1 MKVDHFLSFTFPLL
15 TLNPQLKKMEFNL
28 NENQLAF
35 QDAARCF
42 AAKALAPFASEW
54 DAKKIFPREA
64 ISKAGELGFCG
75 IYTSEQSGGLGLSR
89 LDAAIIFEEL
99 AAACPSTTAYITIHN
114 MVSWMIDEFG
124 KEEIKNELCPQLASG
139 ELLGSYCLTETGS
152 GSDAAGLKT
161 TAVKKGNKYII
172 NGTKA
177 FISGAGESDVLIVMV
192 RTGDSTAKGISAF
205 VIPSDTEGIS
215 FGENEKKLGWN
226 TQPTR
231 FVFLE
236 NVEIDEKY
244 LLGELGEGFKI
255 ALKGLDGGRI
265 NIGSCSVGAAQGAIN
280 QAQRYMHERQQ
291 FGKAL
296 SQFQSMQFKIADMVT
311 ELVAARQMVHL
322 AAFKLDSK
330 DANAT
335 TYCAMAKRLAT
346 DRCFNICND
355 ALQILGGYGCTQDF
369 PVERLMR
376 DARIHQIVEGTNEI
390 MKLVISR
397 KILEEG
403 ATLVIR

>member
-1 MKVDHFLSFTFPLL
+1 
-15 TLNPQLKKMEFNL
+15 MEFNL
-28 NENQLAF
+28 SEEQLAF
-35 QDAARCF
+35 QDAARKF
-42 AAKALAPFASEW
+42 AEKELFPYASEW
-54 DAKKIFPREA
+54 DAQKEFPREA
-64 ISKAGELGFCG
+64 ITKAGELGFCG
-75 IYTSEQSGGLGLSR
+75 VYTSEDAGGLGLSR

-99 AAACPSTTAYITIHN
+99 ASACPSTTAYITIHN

-124 KEEIKNELCPQLASG
+124 NDEIRQELCPDLASG
-139 ELLGSYCLTETGS
+139 RTLGSYCLTEPGS

-161 TAVKKGNKYII
+161 TAVKKGSKYII

-177 FISGAGESDVLIVMV
+177 FISGAGESDVLIVMA
-192 RTGDSTAKGISAF
+192 RTGESGTKGISAF
-205 VIPSDTEGIS
+205 AIPSDAKGIS
-215 FGENEKKLGWN
+215 FGEKEKKLGWN

-231 FVFLE
+231 FVFLDH
-236 NVEIDEKY
+236 VEVDEKY
-244 LLGELGEGFKI
+244 LLGKLGEGFKI

-265 NIGSCSVGAAQGAIN
+265 NIGTCSVGAAQGAIN

-291 FGKAL
+291 FGKSLA
-296 SQFQSMQFKIADMVT
+296 QFQALQFKIADMVT
-311 ELVAARQMVHL
+311 ELVAARQMVQL

-330 DANAT
+330 DKNAT

-346 DRCFNICND
+346 DMCFNICNE

-376 DARIHQIVEGTNEI
+376 DARVHQVVEGTNEI

-403 ATLVIR
+403 ATLQIR

>member
-1 MKVDHFLSFTFPLL
+1 
-15 TLNPQLKKMEFNL
+15 MEFNL
-28 NENQLAF
+28 NQDQLAF
-35 QDAARCF
+35 QDAARRF
-42 AAKALAPFASEW
+42 ADKELAPYASEW
-54 DAKKIFPREA
+54 DAQKVFPREA
-64 ISKAGELGFCG
+64 IMKAGELGFCG
-75 IYTSEQSGGLGLSR
+75 VYTSEDAGGLGLSR

-124 KEEIKNELCPQLASG
+124 SEEIRKQLCPDLSSG
-139 ELLGSYCLTETGS
+139 TLLGSYCLTEPGS
-152 GSDAAGLKT
+152 GSDAAALKT
-161 TAVKKGNKYII
+161 TAVKKGSKFII

-177 FISGAGESDVLIVMV
+177 FISGAGESDILIVMA
-192 RTGDSTAKGISAF
+192 RTGDSGPKGISAF
-205 VIPSDTEGIS
+205 VVPANSEGIS
-215 FGENEKKLGWN
+215 FGEKEKKLGWN

-231 FVFLE
+231 FVFFDH
-236 NVEIDEKY
+236 VEVDEKY
-244 LLGELGEGFKI
+244 LLGELGQGFKI

-265 NIGSCSVGAAQGAIN
+265 NIGTCSVGAAQGAIN
-280 QAQRYMHERQQ
+280 QARKYMHERLQ
-291 FGKAL
+291 FGKSLA
-296 SQFQSMQFKIADMVT
+296 QFQSLQFKIADMAT
-311 ELVAARQMVHL
+311 ELVAARQMVLL

-330 DANAT
+330 DTNAT

-346 DRCFNICND
+346 DMCFNICNE

-376 DARIHQIVEGTNEI
+376 DARVHQVVEGTNEI

-403 ATLVIR
+403 AMIQIR

>member
-1 MKVDHFLSFTFPLL
+1 
-15 TLNPQLKKMEFNL
+15 MEFNL
-28 NENQLAF
+28 SDEQLAF
-35 QDAARCF
+35 QDAARKF
-42 AAKALAPFASEW
+42 AEKELSPYASEW
-54 DAKKIFPREA
+54 DAQKIFPREA
-64 ISKAGELGFCG
+64 IAKAGELGFCG
-75 IYTSEQSGGLGLSR
+75 VYTSENAGGLGLSR

-124 KEEIKNELCPQLASG
+124 SDEIRKELCSKLASG
-139 ELLGSYCLTETGS
+139 VLLGSYCLTEPGS

-161 TAVKKGNKYII
+161 TAIKKENKYII

-177 FISGAGESDVLIVMV
+177 FISGAGESDVLIVMA
-192 RTGDSTAKGISAF
+192 RTENSGAKGISAF
-205 VIPSDTEGIS
+205 VVPAGSPGIS
-215 FGENEKKLGWN
+215 FGEKEKKLGWN

-231 FVFLE
+231 FVFLDH
-236 NVEIDEKY
+236 VEVDEQY
-244 LLGELGEGFKI
+244 LLGTLGEGFKI

-265 NIGSCSVGAAQGAIN
+265 NIGTCSVGAAQGAIN
-280 QAQRYMHERQQ
+280 QAQKYMHERQQ
-291 FGKAL
+291 FGKSLA
-296 SQFQSMQFKIADMVT
+296 QFQSLQFKIADMAT

-330 DANAT
+330 DPNAT

-346 DRCFNICND
+346 DMCFNICNE

-376 DARIHQIVEGTNEI
+376 DARVHQVVEGTNEI

-403 ATLVIR
+403 ATLQIR

>member
-1 MKVDHFLSFTFPLL
+1 
-15 TLNPQLKKMEFNL
+15 MEFNL
-28 NENQLAF
+28 NENQRAF
-35 QDAARCF
+35 QDAARSF
-42 AAKALAPFASEW
+42 AEKELAPYASEW

-64 ISKAGELGFCG
+64 IIKAGELGFCG
-75 IYTSEQSGGLGLSR
+75 IYTSEEAGGLGLSR

-99 AAACPSTTAYITIHN
+99 ASACPSTTAYITIHN

-124 KEEIKNELCPQLASG
+124 KEEIRKELCRKLSSG
-139 ELLGSYCLTETGS
+139 ALLGSYCLTETGS

-161 TAVKKGNKYII
+161 TAVKKGDKYII

-177 FISGAGESDVLIVMV
+177 FISGAGESDILIVMV
-192 RTGDSTAKGISAF
+192 RTGDATAKGISAF
-205 VIPSDTEGIS
+205 VIPADTQGIS

-236 NVEIDEKY
+236 NVVVDEKY
-244 LLGELGEGFKI
+244 LLGELGQGFKI

-265 NIGSCSVGAAQGAIN
+265 NIGTCSVGAAQGAIN

-291 FGKAL
+291 FGKPLA
-296 SQFQSMQFKIADMVT
+296 QFQSMQFKIADMVT

-330 DANAT
+330 DINAT

-346 DRCFNICND
+346 DRCFTICND
-355 ALQILGGYGCTQDF
+355 AIQILGGYGCTQDF

>member
-1 MKVDHFLSFTFPLL
+1 
-15 TLNPQLKKMEFNL
+15 MEFNL
-28 NENQLAF
+28 NEDQLAF
-35 QDAARCF
+35 QDAARRF
-42 AAKALAPFASEW
+42 ADKELAPYASEW
-54 DAKKIFPREA
+54 DAQKIFPREA
-64 ISKAGELGFCG
+64 IVKAGNLGFCG
-75 IYTSEQSGGLGLSR
+75 VYTREDAGGLGLSR
-89 LDAAIIFEEL
+89 LDATIIFEEL

-124 KEEIKNELCPQLASG
+124 NEEIRKQLCPDLSSG
-139 ELLGSYCLTETGS
+139 VLLGSYCLTEPGS
-152 GSDAAGLKT
+152 GSDAAALKT
-161 TAVKKGNKYII
+161 TAIKKGTKYIL

-177 FISGAGESDVLIVMV
+177 FISGAGESDILIVMA
-192 RTGDSTAKGISAF
+192 RTGDSGPKGISAF
-205 VIPSDTEGIS
+205 VVPANSEGIS
-215 FGENEKKLGWN
+215 FGEKEKKLGWN

-231 FVFLE
+231 FVFFDH
-236 NVEIDEKY
+236 VEVDEEY
-244 LLGELGEGFKI
+244 LLGELGQGFKI

-265 NIGSCSVGAAQGAIN
+265 NIGTCSVGAAQGAIN
-280 QAQRYMHERQQ
+280 QARKYMHERRQ
-291 FGKAL
+291 FGKSL
-296 SQFQSMQFKIADMVT
+296 SQFQSLQFKIADMAT

-330 DANAT
+330 DTNAT

-346 DRCFNICND
+346 DMCFNICNE

-376 DARIHQIVEGTNEI
+376 DARIHQVVEGTNEI

-403 ATLVIR
+403 AMIQIR

>member
-1 MKVDHFLSFTFPLL
+1 
-15 TLNPQLKKMEFNL
+15 MEFNL
-28 NENQLAF
+28 NEDQLAF
-35 QDAARCF
+35 QDAARKF
-42 AAKALAPFASEW
+42 AEKELAPYASEW
-54 DAKKIFPREA
+54 DAQKIFPREA
-64 ISKAGELGFCG
+64 IAKAGALGFCG
-75 IYTSEQSGGLGLSR
+75 VYTSEDAEGLGLSR
-89 LDAAIIFEEL
+89 LDATIIFEEL

-124 KEEIKNELCPQLASG
+124 NDEIRKQLCPGLASG
-139 ELLGSYCLTETGS
+139 KLLGSYCLTEPGS
-152 GSDAAGLKT
+152 GSDAAALKT
-161 TAVKKGNKYII
+161 NAVKADNNYII

-177 FISGAGESDVLIVMV
+177 FISGAGESDILIVMA
-192 RTGDSTAKGISAF
+192 RTGDSGSKGISAF
-205 VIPSDTEGIS
+205 VVHADTEGIS
-215 FGENEKKLGWN
+215 FGEKEKKLGWN

-231 FVFLE
+231 FVFFDH
-236 NVEIDEKY
+236 VKVDEKN
-244 LLGELGEGFKI
+244 LLGELGQGFKI

-265 NIGSCSVGAAQGAIN
+265 NIGTCSVGAAQGAIN
-280 QAQRYMHERQQ
+280 QARKYMHERLQ
-291 FGKAL
+291 FGKSLA
-296 SQFQSMQFKIADMVT
+296 QFQSMQFKIADMAT

-330 DANAT
+330 DPNAT

-346 DRCFNICND
+346 DMCFNICNE

-376 DARIHQIVEGTNEI
+376 DARIHQVVEGTNEI

-403 ATLVIR
+403 EISQIR

>member
-1 MKVDHFLSFTFPLL
+1 
-15 TLNPQLKKMEFNL
+15 MEFNL
-28 NENQLAF
+28 NENQRAF
-35 QDAARCF
+35 QDAARSF
-42 AAKALAPFASEW
+42 AEKELAPFASEW
-54 DAKKIFPREA
+54 DAKKIFPKET
-64 ISKAGELGFCG
+64 IQKAGLQGFCG
-75 IYTSEQSGGLGLSR
+75 IYTKEDVGGLGLSR

-114 MVSWMIDEFG
+114 MVAWMIDAFG
-124 KEEIKNELCPQLASG
+124 SDYLRQTYCPQLASG
-139 ELLGSYCLTETGS
+139 KLLGSYCLTEPGS
-152 GSDAAGLKT
+152 GSDAASLKT
-161 TAVKKGNKYII
+161 IAIKKDNKYVI

-177 FISGAGESDVLIVMV
+177 FISGAGESDVLIVMA
-192 RTGDSTAKGISAF
+192 RTGDSSSKGISAF
-205 VIPSDTEGIS
+205 VVPSNTKGIS

-231 FVFLE
+231 FVFFE
-236 NVEIDEKY
+236 SVEIDESY

-265 NIGSCSVGAAQGAIN
+265 NIGICSVGSAQGAIN
-280 QAQRYMHERQQ
+280 QTQRYMHEREQ
-291 FGKAL
+291 FGKSLANFQAL
-296 SQFQSMQFKIADMVT
+296 QFKIADMVT
-311 ELVAARQMVHL
+311 DLVAARQMVYL

-330 DANAT
+330 DINAT
-335 TYCAMAKRLAT
+335 TYCAMAKKIAT
-346 DRCFNICND
+346 DMCFTICND
-355 ALQILGGYGCTQDF
+355 ALQMLGGYGCTQDF

-403 ATLVIR
+403 ATSSIR

>member
-1 MKVDHFLSFTFPLL
+1 
-15 TLNPQLKKMEFNL
+15 MEFNL
-28 NENQLAF
+28 NQDQLAF
-35 QDAARCF
+35 QDAARRF
-42 AAKALAPFASEW
+42 ADKELAPYASEW
-54 DAKKIFPREA
+54 DSQKIFPREA
-64 ISKAGELGFCG
+64 IAKAGELGFCG
-75 IYTSEQSGGLGLSR
+75 VYTSEDAGGLGLSR
-89 LDAAIIFEEL
+89 LDATIIFEEL

-114 MVSWMIDEFG
+114 MVAWMIDEFG
-124 KEEIKNELCPQLASG
+124 NDEIRKQLCPDLSSG
-139 ELLGSYCLTETGS
+139 ILLGSYCLTEPGS
-152 GSDAAGLKT
+152 GSDAAALKT
-161 TAVKKGNKYII
+161 TAVKNGNKYII

-177 FISGAGESDVLIVMV
+177 FISGAGESDILIVMA
-192 RTGDSTAKGISAF
+192 RTGDSGPKGISAF
-205 VIPSDTEGIS
+205 AVPASSEGIS
-215 FGENEKKLGWN
+215 FGEKEKKLGWN

-231 FVFLE
+231 FVFFDH
-236 NVEIDEKY
+236 VEVDEKY

-265 NIGSCSVGAAQGAIN
+265 NIGTCSVGAAQGAIN
-280 QAQRYMHERQQ
+280 QARKYMHERKQ
-291 FGKAL
+291 FGKSLA
-296 SQFQSMQFKIADMVT
+296 QFQSLQFKIADMAT

-330 DANAT
+330 DTNAT

-346 DRCFNICND
+346 DMCFNICNE

-403 ATLVIR
+403 AMIQIR

>member
-1 MKVDHFLSFTFPLL
+1 
-15 TLNPQLKKMEFNL
+15 MEFNL
-28 NENQLAF
+28 NEDQLAF
-35 QDAARCF
+35 QDAARRF
-42 AAKALAPFASEW
+42 ADKELAPYASEW
-54 DAKKIFPREA
+54 DAQKTFPREA
-64 ISKAGELGFCG
+64 ITKAGGLGFCG
-75 IYTSEQSGGLGLSR
+75 VYTSEDAGGLGLSR
-89 LDAAIIFEEL
+89 LDATIIFEEL

-124 KEEIKNELCPQLASG
+124 NEEIRKQLCPDLSSG
-139 ELLGSYCLTETGS
+139 ILLGSYCLTEPGS
-152 GSDAAGLKT
+152 GSDAAALKT
-161 TAVKKGNKYII
+161 TAIKKDNKYII

-177 FISGAGESDVLIVMV
+177 FISGAGESDILIVMA
-192 RTGDSTAKGISAF
+192 RTGDSGPKGISAF
-205 VIPSDTEGIS
+205 VVPANSKGIS
-215 FGENEKKLGWN
+215 FGEKEKKLGWN

-231 FVFLE
+231 FVFFDH
-236 NVEIDEKY
+236 VEVNEEY
-244 LLGELGEGFKI
+244 LLGELGQGFKI

-265 NIGSCSVGAAQGAIN
+265 NIGTCSVGAAQGAIN
-280 QAQRYMHERQQ
+280 QARKYMHERRQ
-291 FGKAL
+291 FGKSLA
-296 SQFQSMQFKIADMVT
+296 QFQSLQFKIADMAT

-330 DANAT
+330 DTNAT

-346 DRCFNICND
+346 DMCFNICNE

-403 ATLVIR
+403 AMIQIR

>member
-1 MKVDHFLSFTFPLL
+1 
-15 TLNPQLKKMEFNL
+15 MEFNL
-28 NENQLAF
+28 NEDQLAF
-35 QDAARCF
+35 QDAARKF
-42 AAKALAPFASEW
+42 AEKELFPYASGW
-54 DAKKIFPREA
+54 DAEKKFPREA
-64 ISKAGELGFCG
+64 IVKAGELGFCG
-75 IYTSEQSGGLGLSR
+75 VYTSEEAGGLGLSR

-114 MVSWMIDEFG
+114 MVSWMVDKFGNDEIR
-124 KEEIKNELCPQLASG
+124 KELCPDLASG
-139 ELLGSYCLTETGS
+139 KLLGSYCLTEPGS

-161 TAVKKGNKYII
+161 TAVKKGNKYRI

-177 FISGAGESDVLIVMV
+177 FISGAGESDILIVMA
-192 RTGDSTAKGISAF
+192 RTGESGTKGISAF
-205 VIPSDTEGIS
+205 VVHADTPGIS
-215 FGENEKKLGWN
+215 FGEKEKKLGWN

-231 FVFLE
+231 FVFLDH
-236 NVEIDEKY
+236 VEVDEQY
-244 LLGELGEGFKI
+244 LLGTLGEGFKI

-265 NIGSCSVGAAQGAIN
+265 NIGTCSVGAAQGAIN

-291 FGKAL
+291 FGKSLA
-296 SQFQSMQFKIADMVT
+296 QFQSLQFKMADMVT
-311 ELVAARQMVHL
+311 ELVAARQMVQL

-330 DANAT
+330 DPNAT

-346 DRCFNICND
+346 DMSFNICNE

-376 DARIHQIVEGTNEI
+376 DARVHQVVEGTNEI

-403 ATLVIR
+403 ATLQIR

>member
-1 MKVDHFLSFTFPLL
+1 
-15 TLNPQLKKMEFNL
+15 MEFNL
-28 NENQLAF
+28 NENQHAY
-35 QDAARCF
+35 QDAARSF
-42 AAKALAPFASEW
+42 AERELAPYASQW
-54 DAKKIFPREA
+54 DAEKIFPREA
-64 ISKAGELGFCG
+64 IAKAGELGFCG
-75 IYTSEQSGGLGLSR
+75 IYTSEDAGGLGLSR
-89 LDAAIIFEEL
+89 LDAVIIFEEL

-124 KEEIKNELCPQLASG
+124 KDGVRKDLCSKLASG
-139 ELLGSYCLTETGS
+139 ELLGSYCLTEPGS
-152 GSDAAGLKT
+152 GSDAASLKT
-161 TAVKKGNKYII
+161 TAVKKGNQYII

-177 FISGAGESDVLIVMV
+177 FISGAGESDVLIVMA

-205 VIPSDTEGIS
+205 VIPATAEGIS
-215 FGENEKKLGWN
+215 FGEKEKKLGWN

-231 FVFLE
+231 FVFLDH
-236 NVEIDEKY
+236 VEVDESH

-265 NIGSCSVGAAQGAIN
+265 NIATCSVGAAQGAIN

-291 FGKAL
+291 FGRTL
-296 SQFQSMQFKIADMVT
+296 LHFQSLQFKIADMAT

-322 AAFKLDSK
+322 AAFKLDTK
-330 DANAT
+330 DSNAL

-346 DRCFNICND
+346 DMCFNICNE

-376 DARIHQIVEGTNEI
+376 DARVHQIVEGTNEI

-403 ATLVIR
+403 ATLQIR

>member
-1 MKVDHFLSFTFPLL
+1 
-15 TLNPQLKKMEFNL
+15 MEFNL
-28 NENQLAF
+28 NEDQLAF
-35 QDAARCF
+35 QDAARKF
-42 AAKALAPFASEW
+42 AEKELFPYASEW
-54 DAKKIFPREA
+54 DAEKKFPKEA
-64 ISKAGELGFCG
+64 IVKAGELGFCG
-75 IYTSEQSGGLGLSR
+75 VYTSEEAGGLGLSR

-114 MVSWMIDEFG
+114 MVSWMTDEFG
-124 KEEIKNELCPQLASG
+124 NDEIRKNVCPDLASG
-139 ELLGSYCLTETGS
+139 KLLGSYCLTEPGS

-177 FISGAGESDVLIVMV
+177 FISGAGESDILIVMA
-192 RTGDSTAKGISAF
+192 RTGESGTKGISAF
-205 VIPSDTEGIS
+205 VVHADTPGIS
-215 FGENEKKLGWN
+215 FGEKEKKLGWN

-231 FVFLE
+231 FVFLDH
-236 NVEIDEKY
+236 VEVEEKY
-244 LLGELGEGFKI
+244 LLGRLGEGFKI

-265 NIGSCSVGAAQGAIN
+265 NIGTCSVGAAQGAIN

-291 FGKAL
+291 FGKSLA
-296 SQFQSMQFKIADMVT
+296 QFQSLQFKIADMVT
-311 ELVAARQMVHL
+311 ELVAARQMVQL

-330 DANAT
+330 DPNAT

-346 DRCFNICND
+346 DMSFNICNE

-376 DARIHQIVEGTNEI
+376 DARVHQVVEGTNEI

-403 ATLVIR
+403 ATLQIR

>member
-1 MKVDHFLSFTFPLL
+1 
-15 TLNPQLKKMEFNL
+15 MEFNL
-28 NENQLAF
+28 NQDQLAF
-35 QDAARCF
+35 QDAARRF
-42 AAKALAPFASEW
+42 ADKELAPYASEW
-54 DAKKIFPREA
+54 DAQKVFPREA
-64 ISKAGELGFCG
+64 IMKAGELGFCG
-75 IYTSEQSGGLGLSR
+75 VYTSEDAGGLGLSR

-124 KEEIKNELCPQLASG
+124 NEEIRKQLCPDLSSG
-139 ELLGSYCLTETGS
+139 TLLGSYCLTEPGS
-152 GSDAAGLKT
+152 GSDAAALKT
-161 TAVKKGNKYII
+161 TAVKKGSKFII

-177 FISGAGESDVLIVMV
+177 FISGAGESDILIVMA
-192 RTGDSTAKGISAF
+192 RTGDSGPKGISAF
-205 VIPSDTEGIS
+205 VVPANSEGIS
-215 FGENEKKLGWN
+215 FGEKEKKLGWN

-231 FVFLE
+231 FVFFDH
-236 NVEIDEKY
+236 VEVDEKY
-244 LLGELGEGFKI
+244 LLGELGQGFKI

-265 NIGSCSVGAAQGAIN
+265 NIGTCSVGAAQGAIN
-280 QAQRYMHERQQ
+280 QARKYMHERLQ
-291 FGKAL
+291 FGKSLA
-296 SQFQSMQFKIADMVT
+296 QFQSLQFKIADMAT
-311 ELVAARQMVHL
+311 ELVAARQMVLL

-330 DANAT
+330 DTNAT

-346 DRCFNICND
+346 DMCFNICNE

-376 DARIHQIVEGTNEI
+376 DARVHQVVEGTNEI

-403 ATLVIR
+403 AMIQIR

>member
-1 MKVDHFLSFTFPLL
+1 M
-15 TLNPQLKKMEFNL
+15 QFNL
-28 NENQLAF
+28 NENQFAF
-35 QDAARCF
+35 QDAARSF
-42 AAKALAPFASEW
+42 AEIELAPYASEW
-54 DAKKIFPREA
+54 DAKKIFPRET
-64 ISKAGELGFCG
+64 IRKAGELGFCG
-75 IYTSEQSGGLGLSR
+75 IYTSEDARGLGLSR

-124 KEEIKNELCPQLASG
+124 KDEIRNELCPQLASG
-139 ELLGSYCLTETGS
+139 ALLGSYCLTEPGA
-152 GSDAAGLKT
+152 GSDAASLKT
-161 TAVKKGNKYII
+161 TATKQGDKYIL

-177 FISGAGESDVLIVMV
+177 FISGAGESDVLIVMA
-192 RTGDSTAKGISAF
+192 RTGDATARGISAF
-205 VIPSDTEGIS
+205 VVPARSEGIS
-215 FGENEKKLGWN
+215 FGDHEKKLGWN

-231 FVFLE
+231 CVFLDHVAVSE
-236 NVEIDEKY
+236 NN
-244 LLGELGEGFKI
+244 LLGELGQGFKI

-265 NIGSCSVGAAQGAIN
+265 NIGTCSVGAAQGAIN
-280 QAQRYMHERQQ
+280 AAQKYMHEREQ
-291 FGKAL
+291 FGKSLA
-296 SQFQSMQFKIADMVT
+296 QFQSLQFKIADMVT

-330 DANAT
+330 DTNAT

-346 DRCFNICND
+346 DMCFNICNE

-376 DARIHQIVEGTNEI
+376 DARVHQVVEGTNEI

-403 ATLVIR
+403 ATLQIR